1 MYDWAEY
8 ELLLRKSK
16 GRQIFT
22 IGKKK
27 RTLMKSLYDELFK
40 YGESDYYP
48 YHMPGHKR
56 HRVDYLPEGFTK
68 VDITEIEGFDN
79 LHAPEG
85 IIKEAQEFAAKAMG
99 AKHTYFLVGGSS
111 CGVLAAISATVPRGG
126 ILVMSRGAHKSAYNA
141 AILRQIKPEYIYPD
155 VNEKYCFP
163 EAPTAKMVEDA
174 LVRTTGKADAVFIVS
189 PTYEGR
195 VADVESIAKIVH
207 KKGKILIVDE
217 AHGAHLPFAKKA
229 GLAGKENGYPESAI
243 FSGADIV
250 IQSTHKTLPA
260 PTQTALLHI
269 CSDRVNRELIE
280 KYLRIYQSSSPSY
293 PLMVGID
300 GAVRFMHADEGK
312 LLKRMAERFSEL
324 ESYINTKLKYIE
336 TFRPSDNSSDIGK
349 LIISAS
355 KVGLTGKELADILRS
370 KYHLETEMSTEKF
383 VLAMFTVFDADEGYE
398 RMKAALSEID
408 FELAGKCDMR
418 DTKLKAGHEEGAVA
432 EGEDGFRNGAS
443 DENAGD
449 EALEAVKRIQPE
461 VVLSISD
468 AWDSDSE
475 KIPLKEAGGRIAC
488 DFINLY
494 PPGTPI
500 IVPGERISKECVSYL
515 KDCLSKGLNLNG
527 ITDGY
532 VSVLKM

>member
-8 ELLLRKSK
+8 ELLQRKSK

-27 RTLMKSLYDELFK
+27 RTLMKSLYDELLK

-56 HRVDYLPEGFTK
+56 QRVDYLPEGFTK

-111 CGVLAAISATVPRGG
+111 SGVLAAISASVPCGG
-126 ILVMSRGAHKSAYNA
+126 VLVMSRGAHKSAYNA
-141 AILRQIKPEYIYPD
+141 VGLRHIRPEYIYPD
-155 VNEKYCFP
+155 INVKFGFP
-163 EAPTAKMVEDA
+163 EAVTAKAVEEA
-174 LVRTTGKADAVFIVS
+174 FVKTNEKADAVFIVS

-195 VADVESIAKIVH
+195 VADVKSIANIVH

-217 AHGAHLPFAKKA
+217 AHGAHLPFAHKA
-229 GLAGKENGYPESAI
+229 GLTGVENGYPESAI

-293 PLMVGID
+293 PLMAGID
-300 GAVRFMHADEGK
+300 GAVRYMHADEGK
-312 LLKRMAERFSEL
+312 LLKRMAESFSEL

-336 TFRPSDNSSDIGK
+336 TFRSSDNSSDIGK
-349 LIISAS
+349 LIISTA
-355 KVGLTGKELADILRS
+355 KAGLTGKELADILRN
-370 KYHLETEMSTEKF
+370 KYHLETEMSAEKF
-383 VLAMFTVFDADEGYE
+383 VLAMFTVFDTDEGYE

-432 EGEDGFRNGAS
+432 KGEDGFRNGAS
-443 DENAGD
+443 DENAGH

-475 KIPLKEAGGRIAC
+475 KIPLKEAEGRIAF

-500 IVPGERISKECVSYL
+500 VVPGERVSAECISYL
-515 KDCLSKGLNLNG
+515 KDCMHKGLNLNG
-527 ITDGY
+527 ISDGNI
-532 VSVLKM
+532 SVLKM

>member
-8 ELLLRKSK
+8 ELLQRKSK

-56 HRVDYLPEGFTK
+56 QRVDYLPEGFTK

-111 CGVLAAISATVPRGG
+111 SGVLAAISASVPCGG
-126 ILVMSRGAHKSAYNA
+126 VLVMSRGAHKSAYNA
-141 AILRQIKPEYIYPD
+141 VGLRHIRPEYIYPD
-155 VNEKYCFP
+155 INVKFGFP
-163 EAPTAKMVEDA
+163 EPVTAKAVEEA
-174 LVRTTGKADAVFIVS
+174 FVKTREKADAVFIVS

-195 VADVESIAKIVH
+195 VADVKSIAKVVH

-217 AHGAHLPFAKKA
+217 AHGAHLPFAHMA
-229 GLAGKENGYPESAI
+229 GLAGEENGYPESAI

-293 PLMVGID
+293 PLMAGID

-324 ESYINTKLKYIE
+324 ESYMNTKLKYIE
-336 TFRPSDNSSDIGK
+336 TFRSSDNSSDIGK

-355 KVGLTGKELADILRS
+355 KVGLSGKELADILRN
-370 KYHLETEMSTEKF
+370 KYHLETEMSAEKF
-383 VLAMFTVFDADEGYE
+383 VLAMFTVFDTDEGYE

-432 EGEDGFRNGAS
+432 KGEDGFRNGAS
-443 DENAGD
+443 DENAGH

-475 KIPLKEAGGRIAC
+475 KIPLKEAEGRIAF

-500 IVPGERISKECVSYL
+500 VVPGERVSAECISYL
-515 KDCLSKGLNLNG
+515 KDCMHKGLNLNG
-527 ITDGY
+527 ISDGNI
-532 VSVLKM
+532 SVLKM

>member
-1 MYDWAEY
+1 
-8 ELLLRKSK
+8 
-16 GRQIFT
+16 
-22 IGKKK
+22 
-27 RTLMKSLYDELFK
+27 MKSLYDELFK

-56 HRVDYLPEGFTK
+56 QRVDYLPEGFTK

-111 CGVLAAISATVPRGG
+111 SGVLAAISASVPCGG
-126 ILVMSRGAHKSAYNA
+126 VLVMSRGAHKSAYNA
-141 AILRQIKPEYIYPD
+141 VGLRHIRPEYIYPD
-155 VNEKYCFP
+155 INVKFGFP
-163 EAPTAKMVEDA
+163 EAVTAKAVEEA
-174 LVRTTGKADAVFIVS
+174 FVKTNEKADAVFIVS

-195 VADVESIAKIVH
+195 VADVKSIAKVVH

-217 AHGAHLPFAKKA
+217 AHGAHLPFAHMA

-293 PLMVGID
+293 PLMAGID
-300 GAVRFMHADEGK
+300 GAVRFVHADEGK

-336 TFRPSDNSSDIGK
+336 TFRTSDNSSDIGK

-355 KVGLTGKELADILRS
+355 KVGLSGKELADILRS
-370 KYHLETEMSTEKF
+370 KYHLETEMSAEKF
-383 VLAMFTVFDADEGYE
+383 VLAMFTVFDTDEGYE
-398 RMKAALSEID
+398 RMKAALTEID

-418 DTKLKAGHEEGAVA
+418 DTKLKVGHEEGTVA

-443 DENAGD
+443 DENAGH

-475 KIPLKEAGGRIAC
+475 KIPLKEAEGRIAF

-500 IVPGERISKECVSYL
+500 VVPGERISAECISYL
-515 KDCLSKGLNLNG
+515 KDCMHKGLNLNG
-527 ITDGY
+527 ITDDNI
-532 VSVLKM
+532 SVLKM